1 MYEKCLNCD
10 RLGKDCITNFYTM
23 SVQEIRAW
31 AKKMKEKKGWSN
43 ADLAKASGVPK
54 GTIDSS
60 FSRHAGKDVTYST
73 FAPILCALIGCEG
86 EMLCFKDNARAEK
99 IEAENASLRAQMA
112 SMKEDYENR
121 LAYFRDQLKWKK
133 QVIII
138 LITVSLILLAFVLIY
153 AFIDLT
159 HPDAGFFQR

>member
-10 RLGKDCITNFYTM
+10 RLGKDCIPNFYTM

-54 GTIDSS
+54 GTIDSNLS
-60 FSRHAGKDVTYST
+60 KHARKDVTYST

-86 EMLCFKDNARAEK
+86 EMLCFKE
-99 IEAENASLRAQMA
+99 
-112 SMKEDYENR
+112 
-121 LAYFRDQLKWKK
+121 
-133 QVIII
+133 
-138 LITVSLILLAFVLIY
+138 
-153 AFIDLT
+153 
-159 HPDAGFFQR
+159 

>member
-1 MYEKCLNCD
+1 MYDKCIDCD
-10 RLGKDCITNFYTM
+10 RLGKDCIPNFYTM

-86 EMLCFKDNARAEK
+86 EMLCFKDNDAKAEE
-99 IEAENASLRAQMA
+99 IESENAALRAQMA
-112 SMKEDYENR
+112 AMKDDYENR
-121 LAYFRDQLKWKK
+121 LTYFRDQLKWKK
-133 QVIII
+133 QMIVI
-138 LITVSLILLAFVLIY
+138 LIIVSLVLLAFVLIY

-159 HPDAGFFQR
+159 NPGMGFFR